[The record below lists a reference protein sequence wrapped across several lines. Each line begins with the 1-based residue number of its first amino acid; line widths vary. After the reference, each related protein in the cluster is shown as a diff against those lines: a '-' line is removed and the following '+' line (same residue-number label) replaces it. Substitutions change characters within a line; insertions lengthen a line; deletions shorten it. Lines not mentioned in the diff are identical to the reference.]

1 MVKLGTIM
9 RGSRG
14 KWAGNSISTG
24 ANGTVMREIVTPS
37 NPKTEAQRI
46 QRAIYRTANKSYQFM
61 SAICDHS
68 FQGKTRKNDNM
79 SEFMSINLRQLRAKV
94 SKAQQEGLIN
104 NCVNFY
110 PEGQQTLLPV
120 DVVVSNGSLP
130 QIPVKVIMASNNGVA
145 ILEGLNF
152 NTGMTYADIINHY
165 GLRRGDQ
172 LTFVAVHSRVQGGG
186 WEFIYARVILDPRG
200 ENGQALPLSS
210 AFLSTEVE
218 GKYAIANTYPYNQGD
233 IFLVSGEGSKTNF
246 IFTDVNASSIA
257 AAGVIVSRKGNNNW
271 QRSYCKLAFNDDAA
285 VDTYNI
291 VEASAEM
298 QTPIYTA
305 SDQYLNE
312 AEGSETTSNIGDN
325 DPTIESIGI
334 TVTSSGPEIELA
346 PLSEGGDEIASD
358 LHSVIINGSNLD
370 ASSFKVSDG
379 LHEATFSPVDGAPAG
394 TKIQA
399 NPNLTRADFY
409 QFTNIWHKGSPIY
422 NITIVP
428 TA

>member
-37 NPKTEAQRI
+37 NPKSEAQRI

-94 SKAQQEGLIN
+94 SKAQQEGLVN

-130 QIPVKVIMASNNGVA
+130 QIPVKVVMAQNNGAA
-145 ILEGLNF
+145 ILEGLQWNA
-152 NTGMTYADIINHY
+152 NITYGDVINHY

-172 LTFVAVHSRVQGGG
+172 LTFVAVHSRVRGGG

-200 ENGQALPLSS
+200 ENGQSLPLSS
-210 AFLSTEVE
+210 AFLSTEDQ
-218 GKYAIANTYPYNQGD
+218 GKYAIANAYPYNQGD
-233 IFLVSGEGSKTNF
+233 VFLVSGEGSKTNF

-257 AAGVIVSRKGNNNW
+257 AAGVIVSRKGSNNW

-325 DPTIESIGI
+325 DPTIESIGMS
-334 TVTSSGPEIELA
+334 VTEGGSEIELA
-346 PLSEGGDEIASD
+346 PLSEGGDEIASN
-358 LHSVIINGSNLD
+358 LGTIFINGSNLD
-370 ASSFKVSDG
+370 ASSFKITSG
-379 LHEATFSPVDGAPAG
+379 EHENNFIPVEGVPAG
-394 TKIQA
+394 TKIKVGA
-399 NPNLTRADFY
+399 VTERSESY
-409 QFTNIWHKGSPIY
+409 QFVNIWHKGSQIY
-422 NITIVP
+422 TITIVP